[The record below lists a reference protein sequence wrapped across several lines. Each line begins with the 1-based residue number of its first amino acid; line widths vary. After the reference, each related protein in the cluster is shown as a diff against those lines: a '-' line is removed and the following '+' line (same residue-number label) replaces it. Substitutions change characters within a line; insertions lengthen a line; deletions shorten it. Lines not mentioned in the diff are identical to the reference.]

1 MKLLILIGISI
12 AVYVLIVKP
21 LFLRAPKEQSTT
33 NKVLENIF
41 EAYNNAQ
48 TNQQQQPHQPH
59 QPQANNG
66 SPRRPANDDDG
77 EYIEYEEIK

>member
-1 MKLLILIGISI
+1 MKLLILIGISV

-41 EAYNNAQ
+41 EAYNHAQ
-48 TNQQQQPHQPH
+48 TQKQHQPH

-66 SPRRPANDDDG
+66 SPRRPANDDEG

>member
-41 EAYNNAQ
+41 EAYNHAQ
-48 TNQQQQPHQPH
+48 TQKQQQQPHQP
-59 QPQANNG
+59 QADN
-66 SPRRPANDDDG
+66 SRKPRRTANDDDG